1 MTFINGG
8 ACAFHFSLVMLTTA
22 DQCIRS
28 CSPSSMVLRFCN
40 ETKKSTLLP
49 PADIRYANIARA
61 DEAEKIVVSARGKRS
76 TCARQRPH
84 TLTEVETLIDDLVRL
99 GEADGY
105 HELLPDSGIF
115 YCCGSTAKHTAML
128 NESAPMLASADSA
141 KLSFVQTL
149 ESEETAMS
157 VEEGWRRFLGQQLML
172 LTELM
177 VLVVPAFFTDSS
189 AIFNPSAKRK
199 RMGATRN
206 ELNLHAAHF
215 VKSQAK
221 TDAAA
226 VRNIAVSYARKARV
240 CDVVY
245 HSDDNTLFADVAGLQ
260 LPAEHDLKTIFM
272 LR

>member
-8 ACAFHFSLVMLTTA
+8 ACAFHSSLIMLDNF
-22 DQCIRS
+22 DQRS
-28 CSPSSMVLRFCN
+28 QSRSPCSMVLRFCN
-40 ETKKSTLLP
+40 ETKRTTLLP
-49 PADIRYANIARA
+49 SADIRNENTTRA
-61 DEAEKIVVSARGKRS
+61 DEAEKIVLSARGKSPPVLASVPIHSQKWKRS
-76 TCARQRPH
+76 SMT
-84 TLTEVETLIDDLVRL
+84 
-99 GEADGY
+99 
-105 HELLPDSGIF
+105 F
-115 YCCGSTAKHTAML
+115 TAKHIAML
-128 NESAPMLASADSA
+128 NESAPMSASAGSA
-141 KLSFVQTL
+141 KLSFLQTL

-157 VEEGWRRFLGQQLML
+157 LEEGWRRFLGQLLML

-221 TDAAA
+221 IDSAV

-245 HSDDNTLFADVAGLQ
+245 HSSDTALFVDVAGLQ
-260 LPAEHDLKTIFM
+260 LPAAHDLKTIFM

>member
-1 MTFINGG
+1 
-8 ACAFHFSLVMLTTA
+8 
-22 DQCIRS
+22 
-28 CSPSSMVLRFCN
+28 MVLRFCN
-40 ETKKSTLLP
+40 ETKKTTLLP
-49 PADIRYANIARA
+49 PTDIRNANAARA
-61 DEAEKIVVSARGKRS
+61 DEAEKNAVAARGKRS

-84 TLTEVETLIDDLVRL
+84 TLTEVEALIDDLVRL

-105 HELLPDSGIF
+105 YELLPSSGIY
-115 YCCGSTAKHTAML
+115 YCCGSSAKHIAML
-128 NESAPMLASADSA
+128 NDSAPMSASSGSA
-141 KLSFVQTL
+141 KVSLIQSL

-157 VEEGWRRFLGQQLML
+157 VGEGWRRFVGQQLML

-189 AIFNPSAKRK
+189 AIFDPSGKRK
-199 RMGATRN
+199 RMGATRS

-221 TDAAA
+221 IDSAA
-226 VRNIAVSYARKARV
+226 VRNIAVSYARQARV

-245 HSDDNTLFADVAGLQ
+245 HSNDTALFVGIAGLQ

>member
-1 MTFINGG
+1 LHVRATQ
-8 ACAFHFSLVMLTTA
+8 SLAV
-22 DQCIRS
+22 
-28 CSPSSMVLRFCN
+28 SMVLRFCN
-40 ETKKSTLLP
+40 ETKKTTLLP
-49 PADIRYANIARA
+49 SADIRNANTARA
-61 DEAEKIVVSARGKRS
+61 DEAEKIVVAGRGKRS

-84 TLTEVETLIDDLVRL
+84 TLTEVEALIDDLVRL

-105 HELLPDSGIF
+105 HELLPSFGIY
-115 YCCGSTAKHTAML
+115 YCCGSSAKHIAML
-128 NESAPMLASADSA
+128 NESAPMSASADSA
-141 KLSFVQTL
+141 TLSFIQTL

-189 AIFNPSAKRK
+189 AIFDPSGKRK
-199 RMGATRN
+199 RMGATRS

-221 TDAAA
+221 TDSAA

-245 HSDDNTLFADVAGLQ
+245 HSNDTALFVNVAGLQ

>member
-1 MTFINGG
+1 
-8 ACAFHFSLVMLTTA
+8 VDVLTSV
-22 DQCIRS
+22 QL
-28 CSPSSMVLRFCN
+28 PYNMVLRFCN
-40 ETKKSTLLP
+40 ETKKTTLLP

-84 TLTEVETLIDDLVRL
+84 TLTELEKLIDDLVCL
-99 GEADGY
+99 GKEDGY
-105 HELLPDSGIF
+105 HELLPGSGIYF
-115 YCCGSTAKHTAML
+115 CCGSSAKHTAML
-128 NESAPMLASADSA
+128 NESVPMS
-141 KLSFVQTL
+141 QTL
-149 ESEETAMS
+149 EPEETAMS
-157 VEEGWRRFLGQQLML
+157 VKEGWRRFLGQQLML

-245 HSDDNTLFADVAGLQ
+245 HSDDTALFVDVAGLQ